1 MIILT
6 GGTQS
11 TLQDVK
17 LPNVS
22 GGFVYADQNHYLTR
36 NRHILWRTNHDN
48 LELIET
54 SLDWDLRKNRVRYRF
69 QDTPVLS
76 GVSIHETHHHV
87 VILVATVSSVHKMR
101 FPHPRCVH
109 KQDIQNGP
117 SSSETLEDIPSI
129 FADAT
134 SSTPME
140 HYHVLSGS
148 GVISPL
154 PHASA
159 SWLDRDEEA
168 IFALANDME
177 GITLIKLGSMKGIY
191 TVDALKMSSYL
202 GRLWDNIGGMLSS
215 TKSHEGHD
223 SVLSLAIHPIQN
235 DVYIFALCK
244 DHRLRMWL
252 TSTREC
258 VMTAD
263 LISQQKQGQVPLM
276 LGAQSHMLR
285 KVSSHPNGFALAAFL
300 CFSDHSEFCVFRP
313 VRVDGQFDI
322 KHIATV
328 YAPEYDLI
336 DYSVSPNGRIVALWT
351 NPDGVPI
358 LRYAK
363 FGQNPQG
370 ETSTGWN
377 DIILE
382 GSVDP
387 NAAYNVDIDPR
398 QVYLKQL
405 FWPGRFSIE
414 TLSKTLNI
422 FRRSADVSF
431 IANSDEFISVQK
443 LKEEICAAVEVEI
456 QNQVNEYEISDEEHI
471 AISHSAWGR
480 FYSCAVQY
488 HETGLVPMGLVV
500 CNATGLMIIIKK
512 DIYSFVR
519 PLETLEHLVLH
530 EGNGLAGARLFQDI
544 PGLCDD
550 PLLAQDVVNLMKAV
564 ALISERFTYEME
576 EEFNSSLRHLESPD
590 KAAEKIVTEILTDEN
605 FDCAEMGTLSFTQK
619 MGSRLQQIGDVT
631 KALEVLSQCLELDR
645 GIVSYSAFDP
655 SVNVEPDQRSRLFAS
670 TKGRSVVAESL
681 KQFVHSR
688 FVLTR
693 HLIVLQQIIQRCG
706 FPDEVPD
713 GTTERI
719 HSTFLP
725 HYVVLN
731 LSYFILTWI
740 TETNATAPPS
750 DSLEQGL
757 RQMAVLKISRQNT
770 GTQHAEQIART
781 YPRPLTLSELFLLGP
796 ASKARHLLI
805 SNIGDGGESPW
816 QSALIPLVNICAQLL
831 WPKCAVSAFQGF
843 LLSACQHMQIQE
855 YVRLMS
861 TWCEHNCHSRQFL
874 LGSALLNMGE
884 PEKAYDWMI
893 QAAGGIGVDTFLA
906 KHLFS
911 AEEIDSSLADCTAD
925 QLTVMYYLKIIALFE
940 QFGYYENVIDLANTA
955 LAVCDENDRN
965 RVSIVCRVVLYFL
978 QSTTFLISDHLVFYP
993 IFASPQTRPL

>member
-1 MIILT
+1 M
-6 GGTQS
+6 
-11 TLQDVK
+11 
-17 LPNVS
+17 
-22 GGFVYADQNHYLTR
+22 
-36 NRHILWRTNHDN
+36 ILWRKNHDN

-54 SLDWDLRKNRVRYRF
+54 SLDWDLRKNRVKYRF

-87 VILVATVSSVHKMR
+87 VVLVATVSSVHKMR

-109 KQDIQNGP
+109 QQDIIQNQ
-117 SSSETLEDIPSI
+117 SEAADDVPSI
-129 FADAT
+129 FAEAT
-134 SSTPME
+134 SSSPME

-148 GVISPL
+148 GVTPL

-215 TKSHEGHD
+215 AKSQEGHD

-235 DVYIFALCK
+235 DVYVFALCK

-252 TSTREC
+252 TSSREC

-263 LISQQKQGQVPLM
+263 LVSQQKQGQVPLM

-285 KVSSHPNGFALAAFL
+285 KVASHPNGFALAAFL

-313 VRVDGQFDI
+313 VRADGQFSL

-351 NPDGVPI
+351 NPDGIPI

-363 FGQNPQG
+363 FGQPQG
-370 ETSTGWN
+370 SETFTGWN

-387 NAAYNVDIDPR
+387 NAAYNLNIDPR
-398 QVYLKQL
+398 QIYLKQL

-422 FRRSADVSF
+422 FRRAADVSF
-431 IANSDEFISVQK
+431 AAGNASNATTAAGYDHEFITVQK
-443 LKEEICAAVEVEI
+443 LKEDICAAVEMEI
-456 QNQVNEYEISDEEHI
+456 QNQINEYEISDEAHI

-500 CNATGLMIIIKK
+500 CNTSGLMVIIKK

-530 EGNGLAGARLFQDI
+530 EGNGSLTGARHLFQDI

-550 PLLAQDVVNLMKAV
+550 PLLAQDVVNLMRAV
-564 ALISERFTYEME
+564 ALVSQRFTYEME
-576 EEFNSSLRHLESPD
+576 DDFCNSLRHLESPD
-590 KAAEKIVTEILTDEN
+590 KAAEKIVTQILTDTES
-605 FDCAEMGTLSFTQK
+605 FDCDENMGALSFTQE

-645 GIVSYSAFDP
+645 GIVSYSSFDP
-655 SVNVEPDQRSRLFAS
+655 SVSVEPDERSRLFAS

-688 FVLTR
+688 
-693 HLIVLQQIIQRCG
+693 
-706 FPDEVPD
+706 
-713 GTTERI
+713 
-719 HSTFLP
+719 
-725 HYVVLN
+725 
-731 LSYFILTWI
+731 
-740 TETNATAPPS
+740 
-750 DSLEQGL
+750 
-757 RQMAVLKISRQNT
+757 
-770 GTQHAEQIART
+770 
-781 YPRPLTLSELFLLGP
+781 
-796 ASKARHLLI
+796 
-805 SNIGDGGESPW
+805 
-816 QSALIPLVNICAQLL
+816 
-831 WPKCAVSAFQGF
+831 
-843 LLSACQHMQIQE
+843 
-855 YVRLMS
+855 
-861 TWCEHNCHSRQFL
+861 
-874 LGSALLNMGE
+874 
-884 PEKAYDWMI
+884 
-893 QAAGGIGVDTFLA
+893 
-906 KHLFS
+906 
-911 AEEIDSSLADCTAD
+911 
-925 QLTVMYYLKIIALFE
+925 
-940 QFGYYENVIDLANTA
+940 
-955 LAVCDENDRN
+955 
-965 RVSIVCRVVLYFL
+965 
-978 QSTTFLISDHLVFYP
+978 
-993 IFASPQTRPL
+993 